1 MKFSPLFWPIQL
13 KGSMIYILDET
24 KLPHKLA
31 YIKAK
36 DYKEACLTIKQMKTR
51 AVGQVLLVMY
61 IFLQLIKQNR
71 QDELTKVVKAI
82 NATRPTLPFK
92 FLTNMVL
99 GWVKS
104 GAPLERHILAFLENL
119 KTSRIRQAEEV
130 SRLIKNGDV
139 VLTHCNVSGL
149 LPLIGDFCRKQNK
162 ELSYFVTETRPYLQG
177 SRLTAWELERAGFD
191 AVIITDG
198 MVASVMSQKKVN
210 KVIVGADHLAQ
221 NGDVANKV
229 GTYAI
234 AVLARHFKI
243 PFYVLCPPA
252 SGAKNGRN
260 IKIEVRPDKEL
271 LEYQGLRLAPR
282 GVKGYYPAFDITPSR
297 LITKH
302 IPLRIGR

>member
-99 GWVKS
+99 G
-104 GAPLERHILAFLENL
+104 
-119 KTSRIRQAEEV
+119 
-130 SRLIKNGDV
+130 
-139 VLTHCNVSGL
+139 
-149 LPLIGDFCRKQNK
+149 
-162 ELSYFVTETRPYLQG
+162 
-177 SRLTAWELERAGFD
+177 
-191 AVIITDG
+191 
-198 MVASVMSQKKVN
+198 
-210 KVIVGADHLAQ
+210 
-221 NGDVANKV
+221 
-229 GTYAI
+229 
-234 AVLARHFKI
+234 
-243 PFYVLCPPA
+243 
-252 SGAKNGRN
+252 
-260 IKIEVRPDKEL
+260 
-271 LEYQGLRLAPR
+271 
-282 GVKGYYPAFDITPSR
+282 
-297 LITKH
+297 
-302 IPLRIGR
+302 